1 MLGNTFQFSAQQLLA
16 ATLTRFLCFAKR
28 QLSDNLLL
36 GGNKTE
42 EIPLSA
48 PIVNGILRFRK
59 RSASATLR
67 MSDIFGG
74 CAVGARFLA
83 NLLPAKYFVW
93 LKFENL
99 FARHRNAF
107 RVWAFVFVSQPPSWR
122 NSFFL
127 ATSWRKICLKFFPPA
142 LRRCDRALL
151 SCLEKFFS
159 LNKKKE

>member
-122 NSFFL
+122 NSFFGNKL
-127 ATSWRKICLKFFPPA
+127 AKNMLKVFF
-142 LRRCDRALL
+142 RLL
-151 SCLEKFFS
+151 SADATALSYLVWKSSS
-159 LNKKKE
+159 L